1 MSPARYKRVILKIS
15 GELLAGEKHFGIDPQ
30 VMHAVA
36 LEVKEVH
43 DLGVQIGI
51 IVGGGNIVRG
61 LEAATQGM
69 ERITGDN
76 MGMLSTIIN
85 SIAFQDQLERLNV
98 DTRVCSA
105 INVDQVVEPYIRRRA
120 LRHLDKNRIVIIAAG
135 TGNPNFTTDTAAA
148 LRSVELD
155 ADIILKGTKVDG
167 VYDSDPVKNN
177 NAFRFDELTYM
188 DVVKKGLKV
197 MDPTAITLSMDNNI
211 PVIVFNFTK
220 RGNLLK
226 VIKGEKIGTIVRGK
240 NRD

>member
-1 MSPARYKRVILKIS
+1 M
-15 GELLAGEKHFGIDPQ
+15 
-30 VMHAVA
+30 
-36 LEVKEVH
+36 
-43 DLGVQIGI
+43 
-51 IVGGGNIVRG
+51 
-61 LEAATQGM
+61 
-69 ERITGDN
+69 
-76 MGMLSTIIN
+76 
-85 SIAFQDQLERLNV
+85 
-98 DTRVCSA
+98 
-105 INVDQVVEPYIRRRA
+105 EPYIRRRA

-148 LRSVELD
+148 LRGVELD

-220 RGNLLK
+220 LGNLLK

>member
-85 SIAFQDQLERLNV
+85 SIAFQDQLE
-98 DTRVCSA
+98 
-105 INVDQVVEPYIRRRA
+105 
-120 LRHLDKNRIVIIAAG
+120 
-135 TGNPNFTTDTAAA
+135 TAQCRYKS
-148 LRSVELD
+148 LFGY
-155 ADIILKGTKVDG
+155 KC
-167 VYDSDPVKNN
+167 
-177 NAFRFDELTYM
+177 
-188 DVVKKGLKV
+188 
-197 MDPTAITLSMDNNI
+197 
-211 PVIVFNFTK
+211 
-220 RGNLLK
+220 
-226 VIKGEKIGTIVRGK
+226 
-240 NRD
+240 